1 MPRPVVT
8 LARRA
13 FTLIELLVVIAIIAL
28 LISILVPALKEARLA
43 AAMLREQAAA
53 RSMTQGW
60 AMYSATYKDGIII
73 PGIPWGWAHPNNP
86 SKFYESP
93 PDLLYANPP
102 IAMNGSPS
110 QDMAA
115 DLAPRQATNANNRT
129 AFIEGSCIKVWP
141 LRFWGF
147 VEFPG
152 YTMQVNKNTWQMFRS
167 RSWTPTNT
175 QTLGNELIN
184 TYDSGNTY
192 LGSMAY
198 HPSWGL
204 NAAFV
209 GGHIAFGAYGGST
222 ATQLLDTNR
231 ATNFVRKTTDITN
244 TSKLLLM
251 ASSRSTDLQTSSM
264 GSASYGRGPVPFVN
278 GRTVPGHH
286 MIVPPKLGAL
296 PQLGTSNYVAGT
308 QWVTSDRFDP
318 NSDPR
323 SWGYIDVRYKDK
335 TVTAFTDGHVA
346 VNKLNEMRDMRM
358 WSDKAT
364 SATWNPTLR

>member
-1 MPRPVVT
+1 MLRPAVH

-28 LISILVPALKEARLA
+28 LISILLPALKEARLA
-43 AAMLREQAAA
+43 ANLLREQAAA

-60 AMYSATYKDGIII
+60 AMYSATYKDGILI

-86 SKFYESP
+86 SKYYESP

-102 IAMNGSPS
+102 IAMNGSPAD
-110 QDMAA
+110 DMAA
-115 DLAPRQATNANNRT
+115 DIAPRQATNPSNRT

-152 YTMQVNKNTWQMFRS
+152 YTMQVNKNTWQTFRN

-175 QTLGNELIN
+175 QTNAGELIN

-198 HPSWGL
+198 HPSWGM

-209 GGHIAFGAYGGST
+209 GGHIAFGAYDGSN
-222 ATQLLDTNR
+222 ATTVLDNQR
-231 ATNFVRKTTDITN
+231 ARNFVRKTTDITN

-251 ASSRSTDLQTSSM
+251 ASARSTDLQTSSM
-264 GSASYGRGPVPFVN
+264 ASASYGRGPVPYVAN
-278 GRTVPGHH
+278 RTVPGHH
-286 MIVPPKLGAL
+286 MIVPPKLGSL
-296 PQLGTSNYVAGT
+296 PQMGTSNYVNGT
-308 QWVTSDRFDP
+308 QWVASNIFDP
-318 NSDPR
+318 NTDAR
-323 SWGYIDVRYKDK
+323 NWGYIDVRYKDK

-346 VNKLNEMRDMRM
+346 ANKLSDLRDMRM

-364 SATWNPTLR
+364 DPNWNPTLR